1 MNYRRFGATDLRVSE
16 VGIGAFPMAGMWS
29 SPEGDRIGWSGTSD
43 DESIA
48 LIHHAESLGVN
59 LIDTAEGYGSGHSE
73 EIIGRALAGR
83 RDRWVIATKVSPNQ
97 GLEPDR
103 PDRSA
108 AARRIKEA
116 AEASLR
122 RLQTD
127 VIDLYQLHAIPL
139 DWAFEPQVRA
149 LENLK
154 QAGKIR
160 HWGISIDDQD
170 AVEKLRALG
179 SVEVLQIRYNIAQ
192 QESDGLLHFARQTDT
207 GTLIRVPLAKGL
219 LTGTY
224 FDSVDLPS
232 DDLRYERFRQPEI
245 EAAMRELPRLRALAG
260 DTGRTQTQAAIR
272 FCLDHPGVT
281 CVIAGAKTRAQIE
294 DNAGASDVAPFTD
307 DERALV
313 NDIVARITVP
323 NNLV

>member
-1 MNYRRFGATDLRVSE
+1 MNYRKFGALDLRVSE
-16 VGIGAFPMAGMWS
+16 IGIGAFPMSGMWS
-29 SPEGDRIGWSGTSD
+29 SPEEGRTGWSGTD
-43 DESIA
+43 DAESIA

-73 EIIGRALAGR
+73 ELIGRALAGR
-83 RDRWVIATKVSPNQ
+83 RDRWIIATKVSPNL
-97 GLEPDR
+97 GLAADR
-103 PDRSA
+103 PDPGA

-116 AEASLR
+116 AEGSLR

-127 VIDLYQLHAIPL
+127 VVDLYQLHAIPH
-139 DWAFEPQVRA
+139 DWAFKPQVRA
-149 LENLK
+149 LEELK

-160 HWGISIDDQD
+160 HWGISIDDQA

-179 SVEVLQIRYNIAQ
+179 PVDVLQIRYNMVQ
-192 QESDGLLHFARQTDT
+192 QESDGLLHFARNAGI

-219 LTGTY
+219 LTGRY
-224 FDSVDLPS
+224 VDSVDLPS
-232 DDLRYERFRQPEI
+232 DDLRYERFRLPEI
-245 EAAMRELPRLRALAG
+245 QSALRELPRLRGLAG
-260 DTGRTQTQAAIR
+260 KTGRTQTQAAIR

-294 DNAGASDVAPFTD
+294 DNAAASDVLPLTD

-313 NDIVARITVP
+313 NEVAARITVP
-323 NNLV
+323 HSVA

>member
-1 MNYRRFGATDLRVSE
+1 MTGMNYRRFGATELRVSE

-29 SPEGDRIGWSGTSD
+29 SPDGDRIGWSGTSD

-83 RDRWVIATKVSPNQ
+83 RDRWIIATKVSPNQ

-139 DWAFEPQVRA
+139 DWSFEPQVRA
-149 LENLK
+149 LEDLK

-179 SVEVLQIRYNIAQ
+179 PVEVLQIRYNIAQ
-192 QESDGLLHFARQTDT
+192 QESDGLLHFARQTDI

-245 EAAMRELPRLRALAG
+245 EAALRELPRLRALAC

-294 DNAGASDVAPFTD
+294 ENAAASEVAPLTD

-313 NDIVARITVP
+313 DDIAASITV
-323 NNLV
+323 